1 MYPFIHLLFAFY
13 NHQMLERLAKL
24 REESKGGE
32 SDEDEDDGED
42 EDVGK
47 EGEGSSN
54 REHSSASARHFAS
67 SGIGDEKEEEKGDD
81 EKAVASFNLAMP
93 RPDVAIAELE
103 TTLGYTP
110 RSNAPDSPDS
120 GEDYVVVEEDDGE
133 EDD

>member
-13 NHQMLERLAKL
+13 NDQMLERLAKL

-32 SDEDEDDGED
+32 SDEDEDGGED
-42 EDVGK
+42 EGK
-47 EGEGSSN
+47 EGESSSN
-54 REHSSASARHFAS
+54 REYSSASARHFAS
-67 SGIGDEKEEEKGDD
+67 SGIGVEKEEEKG
-81 EKAVASFNLAMP
+81 EEEEAEESFNLAMP

-120 GEDYVVVEEDDGE
+120 GKDYVVVEEEDDE

>member
-1 MYPFIHLLFAFY
+1 
-13 NHQMLERLAKL
+13 MLERLAKL

-32 SDEDEDDGED
+32 SDEDEDGGED
-42 EDVGK
+42 EGK
-47 EGEGSSN
+47 EGESSSN
-54 REHSSASARHFAS
+54 REYSSASARHFAS
-67 SGIGDEKEEEKGDD
+67 SGIGVEKEEEKGDD